1 MRLLSRFV
9 AIGALA
15 VAIANAA
22 HAAWPDDRPIEIVVG
37 FAPGGATDVMARAI
51 APFIQKHLGARLQP
65 IIVNRPGASGEIAVT
80 QVMRAAPDGY
90 TIGIVNLPGFFF
102 LPMSRKTSYQTK
114 DVALLARI
122 VSDPSVLV
130 AGPNAKFADLKAVLA
145 ALKASPGSVTVG
157 HNGPGT
163 NGHLALL
170 RLEKA
175 AEVKFNVVPF
185 NGTAQQRQALAGNH
199 IDLAFLAASEVFQPD
214 QQSLPKE
221 VIAQFSTSRGSTLN
235 SVPTTHELGFPVEMT
250 AERGFAAPRGLPPD
264 VFSRLQKAIEAAM
277 KDPEYVKAAVIDA
290 PFLAYLSGPDWE
302 KKIDSELKIYEE
314 LASAIPK

>member
-1 MRLLSRFV
+1 
-9 AIGALA
+9 
-15 VAIANAA
+15 
-22 HAAWPDDRPIEIVVG
+22 
-37 FAPGGATDVMARAI
+37 
-51 APFIQKHLGARLQP
+51 
-65 IIVNRPGASGEIAVT
+65 
-80 QVMRAAPDGY
+80 MRAQPDGY

-114 DVALLARI
+114 DVALLARV

-130 AGPNAKFADLKAVLA
+130 TASNLKFTELKAVLD

-157 HNGPGT
+157 HNGLGT

-175 AEVKFNVVPF
+175 AGVKFNVVPF

-214 QQSLPKE
+214 QQSAPKE
-221 VIAQFSTSRGSTLN
+221 VIAQFSTTRGSTLQW
-235 SVPTTHELGFPVEMT
+235 VPTTHELGLPVEMM
-250 AERGFAAPRGLPPD
+250 AERGFAAPLGLPPE

-277 KDPEYVKAAVIDA
+277 KDPDYIKSALIDA
-290 PFLAYLSGPDWE
+290 PFLAYLPGQEWE
-302 KKIDSELKIYEE
+302 KKIESELKIYEE
-314 LASAIPK
+314 FASAMPK

>member
-1 MRLLSRFV
+1 MRILSRLV
-9 AIGALA
+9 AVGAIIGGM
-15 VAIANAA
+15 VQAA

-51 APFIQKHLGARLQP
+51 APFIQKHLGAKLQP
-65 IIVNRPGASGEIAVT
+65 IIVNRPGASGEIAVS
-80 QVMRAAPDGY
+80 QIMRAPPDGY

-114 DVALLARI
+114 DVALLARV

-130 AGPNAKFADLKAVLA
+130 AGSNPKFSDLKAVLA

-157 HNGPGT
+157 HNGLGT

-214 QQSLPKE
+214 QLGAPKG
-221 VIAQFSTSRGSTLN
+221 VIAQFSTARGATLP
-235 SVPTTHELGFPVEMT
+235 SVPTTHELGYPVDMT
-250 AERGFAAPRGLPPD
+250 AERGFAAPLGLPPET
-264 VFSRLQKAIEAAM
+264 FSRLQKAIEAAM
-277 KDPEYVKAAVIDA
+277 KDPDYVKSAVIDA
-290 PFLAYLSGPDWE
+290 PFLAYLSGPEWE
-302 KKIDSELKIYEE
+302 KKIESERPVYEE
-314 LASAIPK
+314 IANAMPK